1 MVTKSGK
8 QVPNL
13 IVLNNKV
20 RLGLAL
26 NATTSRAA
34 AQKADVPKIDASLP
48 PLELDMWLT
57 DGVMHEHALPEAG
70 LLRNAPGETTGI
82 CFTGG
87 GSRAAT
93 SVVGFLR
100 GLVEL
105 GLIEHVDFVS
115 ACSGG
120 AYALIPFQYYAAGP
134 TDDFQLLGPVIPAEE
149 LVDEALSRVP
159 EHSLLNRLAVPIFS
173 RFAAELFTPS
183 CMDGSEADEAWGFA
197 LAQCFLKPYGLAD
210 PQALVAADDAHAER
224 IRARNPKLAGA
235 RIYTRRPGRPFD
247 ICTTTLGPPTRPPAA
262 RARAVVWNTEDFTPF
277 DMTSLYCGS
286 PLARNHS
293 FATCDTFA
301 RTRDP
306 TVKPDAVSKFE
317 LGGFV
322 ETFAVGRT
330 LAPADGLP
338 RAPAK
343 GGTAPVRVVC
353 RQLAGASQRGLSLT
367 KMLELTSNAYCGVT
381 NNTGAREQLLE
392 LAGLD
397 IANTFSRLAYWSP
410 TAVASAASAAS
421 AARAARAAPAPT
433 SSVFVLD
440 AGGHDL
446 AAILPMLARSVRR
459 VVAFLS
465 LGVQMQT
472 GFPLDGGASGVEWKG
487 KEGDLDGQLPAYF
500 GVRATSC
507 EHLLHSLK
515 HVQVFAPADFWR
527 LMRAV
532 REKLVDGDYPIVEM
546 EHNVL
551 ANPFWGIKGG
561 YKVRVCW
568 VVLQRVPRWEARLP
582 DALRASV
589 ERDCAAGTGE
599 FRNFPNYS
607 VYGQND
613 GNGGLDMH
621 MTVRQTHLASQLA
634 TSYVLQH
641 EAVFRRMLGPR
652 APEPAPDEPG
662 DRLRRWGACGKP
674 SRK

>member
-1 MVTKSGK
+1 MSTKASK
-8 QVPNL
+8 HVPSLGAVNHG
-13 IVLNNKV
+13 V

-34 AQKADVPKIDASLP
+34 AKKADVPAADASLP

-82 CFTGG
+82 CLSGG
-87 GSRAAT
+87 GSRAAAAA
-93 SVVGFLR
+93 VGFLR
-100 GLVEL
+100 GLLEL
-105 GLIEHVDFVS
+105 GLIEHVDFIS

-134 TDDFQLLGPVIPAEE
+134 TNDFQLLGPVIPAEKI
-149 LVDEALSRVP
+149 DHEALSRVP
-159 EHSLLNRLAVPIFS
+159 EHSLLNRLAVPILS
-173 RFAAELFTPS
+173 RFAAELLTPS
-183 CMDGSEADEAWGFA
+183 CMDGSAADEAWEFA
-197 LAQCFLKPYGLAD
+197 LAQCFLEPYGLAD
-210 PQALVAADDAHAER
+210 PHALVAADDAHAER

-235 RIYTRRPGRPFD
+235 PIYTRRPGRPFD
-247 ICTTTLGPPTRPPAA
+247 ICTATLAPPTRPPAA
-262 RARAVVWNTEDFTPF
+262 RARAVVWETEDFTPF
-277 DMTSLYCGS
+277 DMTPLYCGS
-286 PLARNHS
+286 PLARDHS
-293 FATCDTFA
+293 FATYDTFA

-306 TVKPDAVSKFE
+306 TVKPDAVSKYE

-367 KMLELTSNAYCGVT
+367 KMLELTSNAYCGIT

-397 IANTFSRLAYWSP
+397 IGGAYSRLAYWSP
-410 TAVASAASAAS
+410 TAVASAASAA
-421 AARAARAAPAPT
+421 RAERAAPAPT
-433 SSVFVLD
+433 SSVFVSD

-465 LGVQMQT
+465 LGVQVQT

-507 EHLLHSLK
+507 EHMMHSLK

-561 YKVRVCW
+561 FKVRVCW

-582 DALRASV
+582 DALRADV

-607 VYGQND
+607 VSGQNE
-613 GNGGLDMH
+613 GHGGLDMH
-621 MTVRQTHLASQLA
+621 LTVRQAHLASQLA

-641 EAVFRRMLGPR
+641 EAVFRRMLGPPAR
-652 APEPAPDEPG
+652 APDEPG
-662 DRLRRWGACGKP
+662 DWLRRLGACGKP
-674 SRK
+674 GPK